1 MSQPVLASRWRHC
14 VPADFAISNLNPLN
28 GGLIALPESP
38 AGFQLSFAFNAAPPG
53 TALGAGL
60 GFRVPT
66 NARVSLGRLAVTMAT
81 AGAASSA
88 FSVQD
93 FQLDG
98 QSVIGENIIDNA
110 PKIGDQ
116 IHLWGIKD
124 PALRATSG

>member
-1 MSQPVLASRWRHC
+1 
-14 VPADFAISNLNPLN
+14 
-28 GGLIALPESP
+28 
-38 AGFQLSFAFNAAPPG
+38 
-53 TALGAGL
+53 
-60 GFRVPT
+60 FRVPT

-124 PALRATSG
+124 PALRATSGFLANEASAPVDLAAPLATPFQQLILLLNLQDSAPSNSLLNVLIDCMVYE